1 MAPEPLK
8 HGPGEI
14 STLLVRLQDGDR
26 TVEDQLFAAVHSELR
41 KIARRYM
48 RDERPGHTLQATAL
62 VNEAYVKLVKQ
73 RRPDWKNRAHFFAI
87 ASRVMRRILVD
98 HAKARLAGKRWGGNR
113 PLSLDEEL
121 LIPDERCQQLS
132 DLDDSLRLLERGN
145 PRAGRVVELV
155 ADPDAIAGHGRRES
169 SLDAR
174 DAGDR
179 AAARDAG
186 LAELARGAGQSLRVA
201 AVAPS
206 AH

>member
-98 HAKARLAGKRWGGNR
+98 HAKARLAGKRGGGNR

-145 PRAGRVVELV
+145 PRAGRVVELRFFV
-155 ADPDAIAGHGRRES
+155 GLSVEETAEALKVSSRTVKRDWEYGRTWLR
-169 SLDAR
+169 
-174 DAGDR
+174 
-179 AAARDAG
+179 
-186 LAELARGAGQSLRVA
+186 AELSRSHGSRGRPAGKD
-201 AVAPS
+201 
-206 AH
+206 

>member
-1 MAPEPLK
+1 MEPEPLK

-98 HAKARLAGKRWGGNR
+98 HAKARLAGKRGGGNR

-132 DLDDSLRLLERGN
+132 DLDDALRLLEREN
-145 PRAGRVVELV
+145 PRVGRVVELRFFV
-155 ADPDAIAGHGRRES
+155 GLSVEETAEALKVSPRTVKRDWEYGRTWLR
-169 SLDAR
+169 
-174 DAGDR
+174 
-179 AAARDAG
+179 
-186 LAELARGAGQSLRVA
+186 AELSRPYGSRGRPAGKD
-201 AVAPS
+201 
-206 AH
+206 